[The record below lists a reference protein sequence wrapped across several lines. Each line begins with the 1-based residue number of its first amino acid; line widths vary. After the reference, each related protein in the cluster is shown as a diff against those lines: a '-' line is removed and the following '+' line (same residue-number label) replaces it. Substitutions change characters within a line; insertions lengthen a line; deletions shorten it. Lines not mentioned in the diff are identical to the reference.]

1 MSAPDYLFDRVTQ
14 EIRQQ
19 MDCIL
24 ALTSRLA
31 SPLSAADARACVEGV
46 AAAAETVRRITAAST
61 DIRAALTDAL
71 TLTPGPVALRDL
83 VDRLDDRWR
92 SRLSGSGLTLLVS
105 YDGPPEGAAML
116 DADRTLQIFDGFLA
130 HALAGVR
137 KGTAEAMLRVRE
149 SDKGVVLEGRVRSSR
164 TDLRT
169 DAEVDVREI
178 EDMFG
183 LEAAMGFMLG
193 RHVLR
198 RLGGRARVLHNP
210 GQGETLSF
218 AFRADRPPERPAEVQ
233 GADRAAHIL
242 VVDDNAT
249 NRMVAETLCSMFGCT
264 TEPAEDGEAAVEA
277 AASGRFDLILMDI
290 RMPRLDGVSATR
302 RIRAM
307 PHPVGGTPIIA
318 LTANAD
324 ADETASYLGAGMNGV
339 VEKPMKPD
347 QLLQVVRETLAQGFE
362 GDTVAA

>member
-1 MSAPDYLFDRVTQ
+1 MSVPDYLFERVTQ

-24 ALTSRLA
+24 ALTTRLA
-31 SPLSAADARACVEGV
+31 SPLPAADSRACIEGV
-46 AAAAETVRRITAAST
+46 ASAAETVRRITAASA
-61 DIRAALTDAL
+61 DIRAALSDAL

-92 SRLSGSGLTLLVS
+92 ERLTGSALTLLVS

-116 DADRTLQIFDGFLA
+116 DADRTLQVFDGFLA

-137 KGTAEAMLRVRE
+137 QGAAEVMLRVRE
-149 SDKGVVLEGRVRSSR
+149 NGDVLVLEGRVRSSR
-164 TDLRT
+164 TGLRT
-169 DAEVDVREI
+169 DTEVDVREI
-178 EDMFG
+178 EDIFG

-198 RLGGRARVLHNP
+198 RLGGRARILENP

-218 AFRADRPPERPAEVQ
+218 AFRAERPPERPAEVKS
-233 GADRAAHIL
+233 ADRAAHIL

-249 NRMVAETLCSMFGCT
+249 NRMVAEALCEMFDCT
-264 TEPAEDGEAAVEA
+264 SEQVADGVEAVEA
-277 AASGRFDLILMDI
+277 AANGHFDLILMDI
-290 RMPRLDGVSATR
+290 RMPRMDGIAATR
-302 RIRAM
+302 AIRAL
-307 PHPVGGTPIIA
+307 PGPVSQIPIVA

-324 ADETASYLGAGMNGV
+324 PADVRAYLEAGMNDV
-339 VEKPMKPD
+339 VEKPIKADRLLTVLDRVLSGAPD
-347 QLLQVVRETLAQGFE
+347 LDSQ
-362 GDTVAA
+362 AA